1 MKEKNLPSAEDLA
14 TQNEQLR
21 NELKFMKTEKR
32 VTELLGRNP
41 GEDFINDVIDYIYH
55 NNLNPDSFFEI
66 AKKFV
71 NNSKDSSLW
80 WPIQLNSPGTGAIP
94 NGIATPYNPVLPSVT
109 YSCTSEH
116 TKTRT
121 GNTPTSMNSCGYS
134 NHC

>member
-66 AKKFV
+66 AKNMIGVFIRPV
-71 NNSKDSSLW
+71 AQNNDGFFIYFYRFFFW
-80 WPIQLNSPGTGAIP
+80 
-94 NGIATPYNPVLPSVT
+94 
-109 YSCTSEH
+109 
-116 TKTRT
+116 
-121 GNTPTSMNSCGYS
+121 MNDD
-134 NHC
+134 